1 MQSAFMIAKKLKHQK
16 LQITKSASAT
26 LQNSKSRGF
35 WLLFFFNAFKMISK
49 ECLTAELSS
58 AALQLRC
65 ISVIASFS
73 PTLLYYISKPNKKQ
87 CNFLIQKSSADMM
100 INSTQHGTPFLQ
112 KAALRSVCSKA
123 AFTCV
128 QPK

>member
-35 WLLFFFNAFKMISK
+35 WLFFFFFSAFKMISK

-58 AALQLRC
+58 AALQFRC

-100 INSTQHGTPFLQ
+100 INSTQLTRNTILAESCPEI
-112 KAALRSVCSKA
+112 
-123 AFTCV
+123 CV
-128 QPK
+128 L